1 MKKKSLVALLL
12 VLALACV
19 PLVGCG
25 ESGKGYSTTK
35 KLDLNDYTIA
45 ASDVDVNS
53 GMKVQSSK
61 KQFTTATV
69 ETGFIRTLGSNLN
82 EMRYG
87 SKATENGAVL
97 YDFVAHTVRYA
108 DKAYD
113 SIRDYNRGLI
123 VCYSNNEDGSM
134 NYDIYESVNLNLLSS
149 FKSYSTFTYE
159 TNKEVYINGEKT
171 SVYIYKYNASA
182 ETDKSSY
189 KYYVRT
195 EVAEGAR
202 PTYKEIAEADFKSTN
217 VTVGSVVN
225 AYEPTPVYDTNA
237 IVTYADMEGYTYTR
251 TSSDSNV
258 GRMMYTYN
266 YTFFKDGAKSGELTI
281 TDGMPLDFVDKYFY
295 YNEFEPVVYDAV
307 KGYNFVMQSD
317 NADSTTAV
325 KYNVTTYRYDITK
338 NKTSK
343 VELGY
348 VPFLAYGLYNY
359 ADKKYD
365 AMSVVAYGKTDGV
378 ASTTSTPYAL
388 IVDKDMKVGYDFTGK
403 PFGIDENI
411 SKLKENR
418 FISSVNSNTYIYNEK
433 LEIVA
438 SFNTASRE
446 INDDLGLVIFN
457 NGGNTMAVDYDG
469 KVVFKDQYTNPYYDR
484 RTSGLDF
491 YGNYA
496 VACVTKDNGETESPM
511 IVSKDNLE
519 GTKIVTADNERL
531 YNGSDFRGLIVKV
544 DAERN
549 YTFTNYAG
557 TVIHTVKVEGDTFDD
572 LVTYFDKETGDQ
584 YAYFYYSD
592 ATGAK
597 YTIVF
602 TC

>member
-1 MKKKSLVALLL
+1 MRKKSLVALLL

-35 KLDLNDYTIA
+35 KLDLNDYAIA
-45 ASDVDVNS
+45 ASDVYGGV
-53 GMKVQSSK
+53 KVQSSK
-61 KQFTTATV
+61 QQFTTATV
-69 ETGFIRTLGSNLN
+69 ETGFIRTLGSNLG

-97 YDFVAHTVRYA
+97 YDFVAHTARYA

-113 SIRDYNRGLI
+113 SIKDYNNGLI
-123 VCYSNNEDGSM
+123 ACYSNNEDGSKS
-134 NYDIYESVNLNLLSS
+134 YDVYERVNLNLLSS
-149 FKSYSTFTYE
+149 FKSYGEITYSTVRGY
-159 TNKEVYINGEKT
+159 VNGERV
-171 SVYIYKYNASA
+171 SAYRYEYKASA
-182 ETDKSSY
+182 DAEKNSY

-195 EVAEGAR
+195 EATADAR
-202 PTYKEIAEADFKSTN
+202 QTYKEIAEADFKSTN
-217 VTVGSVVN
+217 VTVGSVIN
-225 AYEPTPVYDTNA
+225 AKDPSPVYYTNA
-237 IVTYADMEGYTYTR
+237 VVPYADMEGYTYTYTR
-251 TSSDSNV
+251 ASSEIDGTYS
-258 GRMMYTYN
+258 YT
-266 YTFFKDGAKSGELTI
+266 YTFFKNGTKSGELTI
-281 TDGMPLDFVDKYFY
+281 TDGMLLDFVDKYFY
-295 YNEFEPVVYDAV
+295 YNEFKPVAYDAV
-307 KGYNFVMQSD
+307 KGYNFILQTDTD
-317 NADSTTAV
+317 NNATAS
-325 KYNVTTYRYDITK
+325 KYNVTTYRYDIKK

-348 VPFLAYGLYNY
+348 VPFQAGNIYNR

-365 AMSVVAYGKTDGV
+365 AMFVAAFGKTDGV
-378 ASTTSTPYAL
+378 ASTTSTPYGL

-403 PFGIDENI
+403 PFSFSTDNVA
-411 SKLKENR
+411 KLKENR
-418 FISSVNSNTYIYNEK
+418 FIDAADGNTYIYNEK

-438 SFNTASRE
+438 SFNSATYE
-446 INDDLGLVIFN
+446 INDNLGLVIFK
-457 NGGNTMAVDYDG
+457 NGSKTMAVDYDG
-469 KVVFKDQYTNPYYDR
+469 KVVFKDSYSNPDYYSNA
-484 RTSGLDF
+484 SGLDF

-496 VACVTKDNGETESPM
+496 VATVTKDNGETETPM

-549 YTFTNYAG
+549 YTFMNYAG
-557 TVIHTVKVEGDTFDD
+557 TVIHTLKVEGDTFDN
-572 LVTYFDKETGDQ
+572 LVTYFDPETGDQ
-584 YAYFYYSD
+584 YAYLYYSD
-592 ATGAK
+592 ATGAP

>member
-25 ESGKGYSTTK
+25 ESDKGYSTTK
-35 KLDLNDYTIA
+35 KLDLNDYAIA
-45 ASDVDVNS
+45 ASDVYGGV
-53 GMKVQSSK
+53 KVQSSK

-69 ETGFIRTLGSNLN
+69 ETGNLATLGSNLG

-87 SKATENGAVL
+87 KKYTENGSVL

-113 SIRDYNRGLI
+113 DIRDYNNGLI
-123 VCYSNNEDGSM
+123 ACYTANEDGSKA
-134 NYDIYESVNLNLLSS
+134 YDIYERVNLNLLTS
-149 FKSYSTFTYE
+149 FTSYTDITWDTVYR
-159 TNKEVYINGEKT
+159 YINGERT
-171 SVYIYKYNASA
+171 SVYRYEYKASA
-182 ETDKSSY
+182 DAETSSY

-195 EVAEGAR
+195 EATADAR
-202 PTYKEIAEADFKSTN
+202 QTYKEIAETDLKSTN
-217 VTVGSVVN
+217 VTVGSVMN
-225 AYEPTPVYDTNA
+225 AKDPEDVYFTNA
-237 IVTYADMEGYTYTR
+237 VMPYADMEGYTYTYTR
-251 TSSDSNV
+251 ASSEIDDA
-258 GRMMYTYN
+258 YCYN

-281 TDGMPLDFVDKYFY
+281 TDGMPLGFVDKYFY
-295 YNEFEPVVYDAV
+295 YNEFEPVAYDAV
-307 KGYNFVMQSD
+307 KGYNFVVQSD
-317 NADSTTAV
+317 SRDNATAS

-343 VELGY
+343 IDLGY
-348 VPFLAYGLYNY
+348 VPFKAGSIYNR

-365 AMSVVAYGKTDGV
+365 AMYVAAYGKTDGV
-378 ASTTSTPYAL
+378 AINTSSMMLL

-403 PFGIDENI
+403 PFSFSTYNV

-418 FISSVNSNTYIYNEK
+418 FIDAEGSNTYIYNEK

-438 SFNTASRE
+438 SFNSASYD

-457 NGGNTMAVDYDG
+457 YGGKTMAVDYDG
-469 KVVFKDQYTNPYYDR
+469 KVVFKDSYSNPYHYGSR
-484 RTSGLDF
+484 SGLDF

-496 VACVTKDNGETESPM
+496 VATVTKDNGETESPM

-531 YNGSDFRGLIVKV
+531 LNSSDYNGIIIKV
-544 DAERN
+544 DDERN
-549 YTFTNYAG
+549 YTFTNYDG
-557 TVIHTVKVEGDTFDD
+557 KVLHTVKVEGSAFND
-572 LVTYFDKETGDQ
+572 LESYFDYETGDQ
-584 YAYFYYSD
+584 YATFHYSD
-592 ATGAK
+592 ANGTQ
-597 YTIVF
+597 YTVVF

>member
-35 KLDLNDYTIA
+35 KLDLNDYAIA
-45 ASDVDVNS
+45 ASDVYGGV
-53 GMKVQSSK
+53 KVQSSK
-61 KQFTTATV
+61 QQFTTATV
-69 ETGFIRTLGSNLN
+69 ETGFIRTLGSNLG

-97 YDFVAHTVRYA
+97 YDFVAHTARYA

-113 SIRDYNRGLI
+113 SIKDYNNGLI
-123 VCYSNNEDGSM
+123 ACYSNNEDGSKA
-134 NYDIYESVNLNLLSS
+134 YDIYERVNLNLLSS
-149 FKSYSTFTYE
+149 FKSYGEITYSTVRGY
-159 TNKEVYINGEKT
+159 VNGERV
-171 SVYIYKYNASA
+171 SAYRYEYKASA
-182 ETDKSSY
+182 DAEKNSY

-195 EVAEGAR
+195 EATADAR
-202 PTYKEIAEADFKSTN
+202 QTYKEIAEADFKSTN
-217 VTVGSVVN
+217 VTVGSVIN
-225 AYEPTPVYDTNA
+225 AKDPSPVYYTNA
-237 IVTYADMEGYTYTR
+237 VVPYADMEGYTYTYTR
-251 TSSDSNV
+251 ASSEIDGTYS
-258 GRMMYTYN
+258 YT
-266 YTFFKDGAKSGELTI
+266 YTFFKNGAKSGELTI
-281 TDGMPLDFVDKYFY
+281 TDGMLLDFVDKYFY
-295 YNEFEPVVYDAV
+295 YNEFKPVAYDAV
-307 KGYNFVMQSD
+307 KGYNFILQTDTD
-317 NADSTTAV
+317 NNATAS
-325 KYNVTTYRYDITK
+325 KYNVTTYRYDIKK

-348 VPFLAYGLYNY
+348 VPFQAGNIYNR

-365 AMSVVAYGKTDGV
+365 AMFVAAFGKTDGV
-378 ASTTSTPYAL
+378 ASTTSTPYGL

-403 PFGIDENI
+403 PFSFSTDNVA
-411 SKLKENR
+411 KLKENR
-418 FISSVNSNTYIYNEK
+418 FIDAADGNTYIYNEK

-438 SFNTASRE
+438 SFNSATYE
-446 INDDLGLVIFN
+446 INDNLGLVIFK
-457 NGGNTMAVDYDG
+457 NGSKTMAVDYDG
-469 KVVFKDQYTNPYYDR
+469 KVVFKDSYSNPDYYSNA
-484 RTSGLDF
+484 SGLDF

-496 VACVTKDNGETESPM
+496 VASVTKDNGETETPM

-549 YTFTNYAG
+549 YTFMNYAG
-557 TVIHTVKVEGDTFDD
+557 TVIHTLKVEGDTFDN
-572 LVTYFDKETGDQ
+572 LVTYFDPETGDQ
-584 YAYFYYSD
+584 YAYLYYSD
-592 ATGAK
+592 ATGAP